1 MSTFGEGSHV
11 GEETAIVEDDV
22 VAPVGVFDVRE
33 ACRSLDMVD
42 MVDVGNIVEQRAAV
56 MKTVPTFL
64 KGPFRNVLKVALE
77 EILDSPDVLRQE
89 RGWKLLMLLPRF
101 LLHRPLGGGLI
112 AKDKLEARFH
122 AFGRGEWGQLLEASR
137 NCDEKAA
144 KSRRRGRRRTGSND
158 VEKRMLRAELLVQVG
173 ELSAARQAL
182 EGAALPLAPRQLWLP

>member
-1 MSTFGEGSHV
+1 
-11 GEETAIVEDDV
+11 
-22 VAPVGVFDVRE
+22 
-33 ACRSLDMVD
+33 MVD

-77 EILDSPDVLRQE
+77 EILASPDVLRQE

-122 AFGRGEWGQLLEASR
+122 AFGRGEWVNCWKPVGIVTRRQR
-137 NCDEKAA
+137 NPED
-144 KSRRRGRRRTGSND
+144 GDD
-158 VEKRMLRAELLVQVG
+158 VERVPTTSK
-173 ELSAARQAL
+173 SAC
-182 EGAALPLAPRQLWLP
+182 